1 MKKAVIIISVLVV
14 VALGAMAEAKV
25 FTEEVSYE
33 HDQVRLI
40 GYLAYDD
47 ALKEKR
53 PGVLVV
59 HEWWGLNEYAKKRAR
74 QLAGMGYVAFA
85 VDMYGEG
92 KVTTHPEQAGEW
104 TKMITGNVS
113 GWQERANAGL
123 EVMRK
128 DPRVDPERIAAI
140 GYCFGG
146 ATVQQMAYSG
156 ADLRGVA
163 SFHGSPL
170 PVQEEQVKRV
180 KAKILFLHGASDPL
194 IKEAQIQS
202 YVEAMNKSG
211 LDWQMVFYGG
221 AKHSFTNPDADK
233 AGMEALKYHAS
244 ADKRSWE
251 HMKVFFEEVL
261 SK

>member
-1 MKKAVIIISVLVV
+1 MKRLYAGLVV
-14 VALGAMAEAKV
+14 LAVLALGTLADAKV
-25 FTEEVSYE
+25 VTQEVPYD
-33 HDQVRLI
+33 HGAVRLV

-47 ALKEKR
+47 AAEGKR

-92 KVTTHPEQAGEW
+92 KVTTHPQQASEW
-104 TKMITGNVS
+104 SKMITGNV
-113 GWQERANAGL
+113 GQWQERANAGL
-123 EVMRK
+123 SVIKK

-156 ADLRGVA
+156 ADLKGVV

-170 PVQEEQVKRV
+170 PAQEEQVKKV
-180 KAKILFLHGASDPL
+180 KAKILILHGASDPL
-194 IKEAQIQS
+194 VKEAQIQS
-202 YVEAMNKSG
+202 YVAAMEKSG
-211 LDWQMVFYGG
+211 LDWQMIFYGG
-221 AKHSFTNPDADK
+221 AKHSFTNPDADQ
-233 AGMEALKYHAS
+233 AGMEPLKYSPS
-244 ADKRSWE
+244 ADRRSWE
-251 HMKVFFEEVL
+251 HMKLFFKEVL
-261 SK
+261 